1 MVKIKMECEVKK
13 WGNSVGVIL
22 PKDIVK
28 ELGIKP
34 RDKINIDV
42 EKGVRIKDIYGL
54 LPHSGR
60 DTQKIVDEL
69 KKGWE

>member
-22 PKDIVK
+22 PKHVVE
-28 ELGIKP
+28 ELSLKPKDKVNINVERGIKG
-34 RDKINIDV
+34 K
-42 EKGVRIKDIYGL
+42 EIYGL
-54 LPHSGR
+54 FPGWSR
-60 DTQKIVDEL
+60 DTQKAVDEL